1 MIMNDGR
8 EPIDPADYPEKE
20 VDETIE
26 DTFPASDPPS
36 FSGVTG
42 DEPPP
47 KPPGKQPDEPS
58 ESEIDDTLD
67 DSFPASDPPSYT
79 GITGVR
85 EAE

>member
-1 MIMNDGR
+1 MIMNEGR
-8 EPIDPADYPEKE
+8 EPIDPADYSEKE

-47 KPPGKQPDEPS
+47 PKRPDEPT
-58 ESEIDDTLD
+58 ESEIDDTLE
-67 DSFPASDPPSYT
+67 DSFPASDPPSYS